1 MARRSSP
8 GSVAVTIMV
17 ILCAGVIPV
26 LLYALWV
33 FWPEAS
39 VLKSGTA
46 SVDFFGIH
54 RTMST
59 EVMLFVVVALGGALG
74 GTLHSTRSIAWY
86 VGQQH
91 LKWRWVP
98 FYLVTIVLGAG
109 LATVLYLL
117 VRGGLFQGAGVS
129 DANPYGFV
137 ALGTLVGLFTEQAL
151 VMLRKVATE
160 VFAQAET
167 GNDSAKFVVTTDEPT
182 AVTDTSATLA
192 GGVEADVGPVTCHF
206 EWGQTTT
213 YGNNTPDQTV
223 ELDQLDQPVTADLTG
238 LLTAST
244 PYHFRLVAKN
254 SAGKA
259 AHGDDQS
266 FTTTAAPPA
275 EQEAPAG

>member
-167 GNDSAKFVVTTDEPT
+167 GNDSAKFLVTTDEPT
-182 AVTDTSATLA
+182 DVTDTSATLVGA
-192 GGVEADVGPVTCHF
+192 VDTEIGPVSYQF
-206 EWGQTTT
+206 EFGKTTS
-213 YGNNTPDQTV
+213 YGNKTPDPAV
-223 ELDQLDQPVTADLTG
+223 QLDDLSQPVTAAVDNLTPG
-238 LLTAST
+238 SV
-244 PYHFRLVAKN
+244 YHYRLVATN
-254 SAGKA
+254 SAGRSS
-259 AHGDDQS
+259 HSDDRE
-266 FTTTAAPPA
+266 FTTGAANPPN
-275 EQEAPAG
+275 